1 MYCKNCGKELGNED
15 KFCSNC
21 GLENKLDPDNN
32 KIDTLKDNETTT
44 DKNVPI
50 GDKPINGDNNS
61 ISDKEDRE
69 CNTLCIISLI
79 CLFIN
84 GGILSIYGTKLS
96 ESSSFSNVLGL
107 APLVGVV
114 LMIVA
119 RVKYPKKTFPKV
131 LMWIYIVN
139 IIIFI
144 IFFIMFFVLCY
155 GCVSSM
161 GDWNWGSF
169 FRS

>member
-1 MYCKNCGKELGNED
+1 MYCKNCGKELSSED

-21 GLENKLDPDNN
+21 GLGNKLDPDNN
-32 KIDTLKDNETTT
+32 QTNTLKDNETSANSSGT
-44 DKNVPI
+44 
-50 GDKPINGDNNS
+50 IN
-61 ISDKEDRE
+61 DKEDRE
-69 CNTLCIISLI
+69 CNILCIISLI

-84 GGILSIYGTKLS
+84 SGVLSIYGTKLD
-96 ESSSFSNVLGL
+96 EANSFSSILGL